1 MTPAARVVGA
11 GTATAPSTV
20 VTRHLQTPVGEM
32 IAGATDAGICL
43 LEFVHRKTFAAQMA
57 RLERHVGVPAEG
69 SHPLLT
75 DLRGQLVEYFEGA
88 RRDFDLSLQLAGTG
102 FQERVWR
109 TLLGIPYGSTIS
121 YAELARRVG
130 SRGGSRAVGSANGA
144 NRIAIVVPCHRVV
157 QANGDLGGYGGG
169 LKQKRRLLELEAG
182 ASQQT
187 LF

>member
-11 GTATAPSTV
+11 GTATAPRTV

-32 IAGATDAGICL
+32 IAGATDDGICL

-57 RLERHVGVPAEG
+57 RLERCVGAPEEG
-69 SHPLLT
+69 PHPLLDRLET
-75 DLRGQLVEYFEGA
+75 QLGEYFRGV
-88 RRDFDLSLQLAGTG
+88 RRDFDLPLVLAGTP

-109 TLLGIPYGSTIS
+109 ALLQIPCGGTMSYG
-121 YAELARRVG
+121 ELARRVG
-130 SRGGSRAVGSANGA
+130 SRGGSRAVGRANGD

-157 QANGDLGGYGGG
+157 RANGSLGGYGGG
-169 LKQKRRLLELEAG
+169 ISRKRKLLDLEAG
-182 ASQQT
+182 ASQGT

>member
-1 MTPAARVVGA
+1 MTREARVVG
-11 GTATAPSTV
+11 GDGATAPRTV
-20 VTRHLQTPVGEM
+20 VSQRLQTPVGEM

-57 RLERHVGVPAEG
+57 RLERHVGLPAEG
-69 SHPLLT
+69 SHPLFS
-75 DLRGQLVEYFEGA
+75 DLRGQLDEYFEGA
-88 RRDFDLSLQLAGTG
+88 RRDFDLPLQLAGTD

-157 QANGDLGGYGGG
+157 QANGGLGGYGGG

-182 ASQQT
+182 ASQGT

>member
-1 MTPAARVVGA
+1 MTTRTGSA
-11 GTATAPSTV
+11 GTGWPPEAV
-20 VTRHLQTPVGEM
+20 VTRRLRTPVGEM
-32 IAGATDAGICL
+32 IAGATAGGLCL
-43 LEFVHRKTFAAQMA
+43 LEFVHRKTLADQLA
-57 RLERHVGVPAEG
+57 RLERHVGAPAEG

-75 DLRGQLVEYFEGA
+75 ELEAQLEEYFQGS
-88 RRDFDLSLQLAGTG
+88 RRGFDLPLVLAGTE

-109 TLLGIPYGSTIS
+109 ALLRIPYGGTIS

-130 SRGGSRAVGSANGA
+130 SRGGSRAVGGANGA

-169 LKQKRRLLELEAG
+169 SSRKRRLLDLEAG
-182 ASQQT
+182 GIQPT

>member
-1 MTPAARVVGA
+1 MATRAVGA
-11 GTATAPSTV
+11 GPDASTAAV
-20 VTRHLQTPVGEM
+20 VTRRLQTPAGEM

-43 LEFVHRKTFAAQMA
+43 LEFIHRRTFADQMA
-57 RLERHVGVPAEG
+57 RLQRYLGAPEEG

-75 DLRGQLVEYFEGA
+75 ELEKQLGQYFRGD
-88 RRDFDLSLQLAGTG
+88 RRGFDLPLVLSGTD

-109 TLLGIPYGSTIS
+109 ALLEIPYGGTIS

-144 NRIAIVVPCHRVV
+144 NRIAIVVPCHRVIR
-157 QANGDLGGYGGG
+157 ANGDLGGYGGG
-169 LKQKRRLLELEAG
+169 LSRKRRLLDLEAA
-182 ASQQT
+182 ASQGT